1 MAAVT
6 IYRLAEQAI
15 KLIEG
20 GTRAAG
26 SSLTF
31 NEVKIACGQ
40 VINSLLKT
48 DYLTVNSAMKETIP
62 NGTTLGLYEGIDVF
76 SYNGKSRATLPIKPL
91 KLPRNM
97 GIWAIY
103 PGYVDCSNTDTPS
116 SKGGISKA
124 SINEISIFVPPS
136 KDQTGI
142 GIEVGTKYQEFTC
155 PVTYELDKEFIPLQM
170 GQGALI
176 KSQPLINDLMGQ
188 VGYENFGM
196 DVIFTKD
203 LKTLFPNIKLAMR
216 LAIMDISMYGD
227 YDPLPIL
234 PEQEWQVIQEVY
246 KIYATQVVPDKLVDP
261 TVEESKN
268 IPTSQQKSS

>member
-1 MAAVT
+1 MAVVT
-6 IYRLAEQAI
+6 IYRLAEQAL

-48 DYLTVNSAMKETIP
+48 EYLSINSKIGETIP
-62 NGTTLGLYEGIDVF
+62 NGTTLGLYEGIDVV
-76 SYNGKSRATLPIKPL
+76 SYNGKSKASLPVKPI

-103 PGYVDCSNTDTPS
+103 P
-116 SKGGISKA
+116 
-124 SINEISIFVPPS
+124 
-136 KDQTGI
+136 
-142 GIEVGTKYQEFTC
+142 KYDSLGS
-155 PVTYELDKEFIPLQM
+155 YELDKEFIPLQM

-176 KSQPLINDLMGQ
+176 KSQPLISDLMGQ

-196 DVIFTKD
+196 DLIFTKD
-203 LKTLFPNIKLAMR
+203 LKTLYPNIKLAIR
-216 LAIMDISMYGD
+216 LAIMDISLYGD
-227 YDPLPIL
+227 FDALPIL

-261 TVEESKN
+261 TVEEAKN

>member
-1 MAAVT
+1 
-6 IYRLAEQAI
+6 
-15 KLIEG
+15 
-20 GTRAAG
+20 
-26 SSLTF
+26 
-31 NEVKIACGQ
+31 
-40 VINSLLKT
+40 
-48 DYLTVNSAMKETIP
+48 MKETIP
-62 NGTTLGLYEGIDVF
+62 NGTTIGLYEGIDVI
-76 SYNGKSRATLPIKPL
+76 SYNGKSKATLPIKPL

-103 PGYVDCSNTDTPS
+103 PGYVDCSNTDMALSQKSISKTS
-116 SKGGISKA
+116 SVKEQIGIS
-124 SINEISIFVPPS
+124 IEIPPS
-136 KDQTGI
+136 RDPGGI
-142 GIEVGTKYQEFTC
+142 GIDIGTKYQEFTC

>member
-1 MAAVT
+1 MSVST
-6 IYRLAEQAI
+6 IYRIAEQSI

-48 DYLTVNSAMKETIP
+48 EYFSVNAKVGEVIP
-62 NGTTLGLYEGIDVF
+62 NGTTLGLYEDIDVV
-76 SYNGKSRATLPIKPL
+76 SYNGKSKATLPIKPI

-97 GIWAIY
+97 GIYAIY
-103 PGYVDCSNTDTPS
+103 PKYEAN
-116 SKGGISKA
+116 GIY
-124 SINEISIFVPPS
+124 
-136 KDQTGI
+136 D
-142 GIEVGTKYQEFTC
+142 
-155 PVTYELDKEFIPLQM
+155 LDKEFIPLQM

-188 VGYENFGM
+188 VGYENFSM

-246 KIYATQVVPDKLVDP
+246 KLYATQVVPDKLVDP